1 MARAPRRALRFAVRT
16 AVVLVLASLL
26 GSTGLLLG
34 TGSTAA
40 RLGGGVLTVA
50 ARAGP
55 LYGTVP
61 PSGSGPNP
69 FPTGM
74 GASLAVGQADLVSG
88 AAGAGPMDLSLPEK
102 IAFDA
107 YGELFVVDGQNDRV
121 LEYTLPL
128 TGGMNATAALGQVN
142 LSAHVAATNQSSL
155 WEPDG
160 IALDSRGDLWVA
172 DTTNNRVLEFERPFK
187 TGMKAYLELGQP
199 TFQDRTPATT
209 DVGMHDP
216 AGLAFDAAGDLFVA
230 DQANDRVLEFHPP
243 FVSGQAASVILGQS
257 SSTASGAGT
266 SATNLSLPGGV
277 AVSPTGDL
285 WVADTGNG
293 RVLEFEPS
301 GTSGFV
307 TGSAAALVLG
317 QRNFATTTEGPPY
330 GMSAPWDV
338 AFDAV
343 GDLWVADAGTPNRIV
358 EYLHPFVANETP
370 SVAIGQASFAGS
382 SAGTSRT
389 LLQHPRG
396 LAFDP
401 SDDLWVSDTGNSR
414 VLEFAPSSFAVGFAA
429 TGLTSGATWSVTFD
443 GLYAATDNGWIT
455 FPVLNGSYPFSVG
468 SVSGYTESP
477 TSGTVVV
484 NGTSVSVAVAYTPTI
499 LGLSAS
505 IFWPVLAIV
514 LALIAVAE
522 AVLLLRRR
530 RRKLAPPVPL
540 TPAAPAEPPK
550 TPG

>member
-16 AVVLVLASLL
+16 AVVVALVSLL
-26 GSTGLLLG
+26 GSPGLLG

-40 RLGGGVLTVA
+40 RVGGGVLTVA

-74 GASLAVGQADLVSG
+74 GASLAVGQADLASG
-88 AAGAGPMDLSLPEK
+88 AAGAGPMNLNLPEK

-128 TGGMNATAALGQVN
+128 KAGMNATAALGQVS